1 MGGNNSGTNRRRRGA
16 AGAFLIG
23 SLVVLALVCIGGD
36 GHQQR
41 RLSGVKKKAKMAGQK
56 PRPATMR
63 KMAGSTN
70 AKATHNVNM
79 NKKHASLS
87 ATAVHSWMTNHASDA
102 DGKTT
107 QTTERALKY
116 RPCPP
121 GVDSVTGSFCG
132 LSYEQI
138 CCFCPQPADCEAGC
152 PADGDGV
159 VRDGCFHHVTIP
171 CPDVDCDVD
180 AMVAEFN
187 EHRPVEVGD
196 R

>member
-1 MGGNNSGTNRRRRGA
+1 MGGNNIGTNRRRRGV
-16 AGAFLIG
+16 AGALIIG
-23 SLVVLALVCIGGD
+23 SLVVIVALVCINGD
-36 GHQQR
+36 GNQQR
-41 RLSGVKKKAKMAGQK
+41 RLAQKKAKVAGQK

-63 KMAGSTN
+63 KMAGNTN
-70 AKATHNVNM
+70 AKAPLNANT
-79 NKKHASLS
+79 NKKDASLS
-87 ATAVHSWMTNHASDA
+87 AVAKHEWKTNNADA
-102 DGKTT
+102 
-107 QTTERALKY
+107 TTERALKY

-138 CCFCPQPADCEAGC
+138 CCFCPQPSDCEAGC

-180 AMVAEFN
+180 AMVADFN